1 MKTLHFVQW
10 HVLGYNSGTMQEV
23 GGGRGRY
30 SALRGKGRRVAAPTS
45 RCCGCEDVLV
55 LCAAALC
62 YVLCVCRQQ
71 HLRLS
76 STHAHTDTRTC
87 KHTLTHTWR
96 ECLSFVIKASG
107 EINAN
112 ATEMHCQQKSLNIA
126 DYLFSSHTIQYLYSA
141 HIYTLYITFIRNE
154 V

>member
-10 HVLGYNSGTMQEV
+10 HVLGYNSGTMQGV
-23 GGGRGRY
+23 RGGRGRY

-62 YVLCVCRQQ
+62 CVCVGNNTCDYQAHTHTQ
-71 HLRLS
+71 
-76 STHAHTDTRTC
+76 THAHANTQ
-87 KHTLTHTWR
+87 THTWR

-112 ATEMHCQQKSLNIA
+112 ATEMHCQQKSLNMV
-126 DYLFSSHTIQYLYSA
+126 DYLFSPHTIQYLYSA
-141 HIYTLYITFIRNE
+141 HMYTLYITYIRNN